1 MVYIKLG
8 AALLHSLKPL
18 VPADK
23 LVHCEKDYYVAYPDF
38 STAFLRQNKSRRST
52 TCKFTRKSGD
62 TTS

>member
-1 MVYIKLG
+1 MVYIRLG

-38 STAFLRQNKSRRST
+38 STALLTQNRSQRST
-52 TCKFTRKSGD
+52 TCKSTRKSGG